1 MSAFD
6 GYAFSPGEFSGT
18 ARLFPVPGLVMFPH
32 VMQPLHVFEP
42 RYCDLLGDA
51 ARDDRLI
58 AMPTLAPGWERDYE
72 GRPALGAVACLG
84 RIVASKPLGNG
95 THNLL
100 LVGMRRVRLLRE
112 VPSTRSYREAEV
124 EVCEDVY
131 PAGQEV
137 YQRVLTREL
146 HRAMGQVLPGL
157 PQARE
162 QLDQLLRGEVSLGVL
177 TDVIAYALDLSLA
190 QKESLLAET
199 NVHRRGELLLECLMV
214 VDHRCAAAAP
224 AMAIFPPSFSAN

>member
-6 GYAFSPGEFSGT
+6 GYAFSPAEFSGT

-51 ARDDRLI
+51 ARGDRLI
-58 AMPTLAPGWERDYE
+58 AMPTLAPGWEQDYE
-72 GRPALGAVACLG
+72 GRPAVGPVACLG
-84 RIVASKPLGNG
+84 RIVASKSLDNG
-95 THNLL
+95 TYNVL
-100 LVGMRRVRLLRE
+100 LVGMRRVQLLRE
-112 VPSTRSYREAEV
+112 LPPAKTYREAEV
-124 EVCEDVY
+124 KVFEDVY
-131 PAGQEV
+131 PTGQEV
-137 YQRVLTREL
+137 YERVLTREL
-146 HRAMGQVLPGL
+146 HRAMGQILPGL

-162 QLDQLLRGEVSLGVL
+162 QLEQLLRGEVSLGVL

-199 NVHRRGELLLECLMV
+199 NVYRRAELLLEYLMV
-214 VDHRCAAAAP
+214 AEGRCSTRAP
-224 AMAIFPPSFSAN
+224 AMATFPPSFSEN